1 MLPPLVNAV
10 VAVVISVSLSL
21 EVFKYC
27 VWGGG
32 GGERVLVGNYFN
44 DFEGRSHFVY
54 ITGNA
59 CFSNRLQEVLCT
71 KLLSEDNVKLSE
83 CFLVMVKMWT
93 KEIRCYIR
101 FIYIN

>member
-32 GGERVLVGNYFN
+32 VLVGNYFN
-44 DFEGRSHFVY
+44 DFEGRSPFVY

-59 CFSNRLQEVLCT
+59 CFSNRLQEMLCT
-71 KLLSEDNVKLSE
+71 KLLSEDNVKLSK

-93 KEIRCYIR
+93 KEIRYYFVS
-101 FIYIN
+101 FI